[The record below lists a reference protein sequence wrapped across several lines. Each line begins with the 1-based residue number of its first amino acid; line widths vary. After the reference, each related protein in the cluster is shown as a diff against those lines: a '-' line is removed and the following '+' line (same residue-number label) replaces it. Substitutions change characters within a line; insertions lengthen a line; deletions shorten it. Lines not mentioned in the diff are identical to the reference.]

1 MNASNQSFSTS
12 KYLCS
17 YWNSII
23 HDDYIVVDYFSIV
36 LAIIINL
43 LTCPF
48 VILLNA
54 LFIIAMKTKRRLQ
67 TTYNILLACL
77 AVTDLLVGIGAQPA
91 FIALEII
98 ILNGGGSSFLF
109 CRLFNM
115 LQMTILCLCLVSVLH
130 LTVIST
136 ERFVA
141 MKYPLRYESIV
152 TQFRLTVAVGS
163 CWFIVAVYFVLR
175 TLNLRVFR
183 PFSILLVSFLAIF
196 SCHTYAYLVSRR
208 HMIRIKTEQ
217 VSQEAT
223 AKFLKE
229 KKAWKTT
236 SVIIGAVLMC
246 YLPGVMI
253 AIVPEIFPVFLIQR
267 LSISLRPLFLS
278 FSMSNSLFN
287 PMIYWWRSKEIRQAS
302 MQLLRKPTNVGPI

>member
-1 MNASNQSFSTS
+1 MNASNQSFSTTN
-12 KYLCS
+12 YLCS
-17 YWNSII
+17 YWHSII

-54 LFIIAMKTKRRLQ
+54 LFITAMKTKRRLQ

-109 CRLFNM
+109 CRLFIM

-141 MKYPLRYESIV
+141 MKYPLRYENIV
-152 TQFRLTVAVGS
+152 TQFRLIVAVGS

-175 TLNLRVFR
+175 TLKLRVF
-183 PFSILLVSFLAIF
+183 PSFSIILVSFLAIF

-208 HMIRIKTEQ
+208 HMIQIKTEQ

-267 LSISLRPLFLS
+267 LRRSLRPLFLS
-278 FSMSNSLFN
+278 FSMLNSLLN
-287 PMIYWWRSKEIRQAS
+287 PVIYWWKSKEIREAS